1 MDETR
6 LICGVEGLMKT
17 LGVKRYVALRL
28 VHTPGFPAIWVS
40 RKSLL
45 VQPDALNAWLAEQAG
60 QN

>member
-1 MDETR
+1 MGETR
-6 LICGVEGLMKT
+6 LICGVDGLMKT
-17 LGVKRYVALRL
+17 LGINRHVALRM

-45 VQPDALNAWLAEQAG
+45 IQVDALNAWLAEQAG

>member
-1 MDETR
+1 MSETR
-6 LICGVEGLMKT
+6 LICGVDGLMKT
-17 LGVKRYVALRL
+17 LGIRRHVALRL

-45 VQPDALNAWLAEQAG
+45 IQADALNVWLAERAG

>member
-1 MDETR
+1 MSETR
-6 LICGVEGLMKT
+6 LICRVDGLMKT
-17 LGVKRYVALRL
+17 LGIGRHVALRL

-45 VQPDALNAWLAEQAG
+45 IQADALNAWLAERAG

>member
-1 MDETR
+1 MSETR
-6 LICGVEGLMKT
+6 LICGVDGLMKT
-17 LGVKRYVALRL
+17 LGIGRHVALRL

-45 VQPDALNAWLAEQAG
+45 IQADALNAWLAERAG

>member
-1 MDETR
+1 MSETR
-6 LICGVEGLMKT
+6 LICGVDGLMKT
-17 LGVKRYVALRL
+17 LGIRRHVALRL

-45 VQPDALNAWLAEQAG
+45 IQADALNAWLAEQAR